1 MEIFF
6 ALQCEGLFICI
17 PIMLHERHFS
27 YAIKYKEL
35 PMMHFQ
41 LAGSGVMSAF
51 YPHESELSRR
61 VKQLIRAAVVVN

>member
-1 MEIFF
+1 MHTNNASLE
-6 ALQCEGLFICI
+6 A
-17 PIMLHERHFS
+17 FS
-27 YAIKYKEL
+27 LCNQIKEL

-61 VKQLIRAAVVVN
+61 VKQLIRAAKKQLESLCTMK